1 MGIIDHLE
9 NHLNLFHRRLNQIYG
24 EEQKQISPGTD
35 QMRDHSLQ
43 EEGDFNKIGII
54 EVILIIEIE
63 VLQQLL
69 SEMLQLHQE
78 HHLLVG
84 HRIDILRGK

>member
-1 MGIIDHLE
+1 MEDKRTSEPIILLD
-9 NHLNLFHRRLNQIYG
+9 LFHRVLSQICGG
-24 EEQKQISPGTD
+24 EQGQISLVAD
-35 QMRDHSLQ
+35 QMQDHSLQ
-43 EEGDFNKIGII
+43 EEEDFNQIRKINAFM
-54 EVILIIEIE
+54 IIEIE

-84 HRIDILRGK
+84 HLRHIE

>member
-1 MGIIDHLE
+1 MDIIDHLE
-9 NHLNLFHRRLNQIYG
+9 HHLNMFHRRVNQVYG
-24 EEQKQISPGTD
+24 ERQEQISPGTD

-43 EEGDFNKIGII
+43 EEEDFNQIRKI
-54 EVILIIEIE
+54 ENILIIEIE

-84 HRIDILRGK
+84 HLRHIE